1 MLFTTALARG
11 LIVAIGVALVVDAPT
26 ETMRLFGV
34 VAILFGVYRLYVLFR
49 LFASAPTD
57 GERDDGVE

>member
-1 MLFTTALARG
+1 MLITAAVARG
-11 LIVAIGVALVVDAPT
+11 LIVAIGIAFVLAAPS

-34 VAILFGVYRLYVLFR
+34 IALLFGGYRLYVLFR
-49 LFASAPTD
+49 LSASAPTN